1 MSQFLIES
9 HMFWSLGLSYVIFNV
24 KDWQTSRPTWQI
36 WKRKTNRTKPINK
49 LQQPLGKQVDSSNK
63 TALSVRITK
72 TDGRIKWSPQ
82 IGMVNWTHGLCSVLS
97 VSQSCPTSSRDSAA
111 SLSLFFPIRLK
122 LEIIWNI
129 VVGWKLEEKFYVLV
143 QPSSG
148 RKGYQEFSTWIHQG
162 EILLDQSS
170 GLLQNHNGW
179 VDEGREVDAAWRV
192 LAKRFTL
199 SPITSS

>member
-1 MSQFLIES
+1 MPSPPNWKTDFDHIIWKYFNGSEADGKRKTVTSYQKKKKPCMSQFLIES

-72 TDGRIKWSPQ
+72 TDGRIKRSPQ

-97 VSQSCPTSSRDSAA
+97 VSQSCLPPPETLQHLYHFSSPSA
-111 SLSLFFPIRLK
+111 L
-122 LEIIWNI
+122 N
-129 VVGWKLEEKFYVLV
+129 WK
-143 QPSSG
+143 
-148 RKGYQEFSTWIHQG
+148 
-162 EILLDQSS
+162 
-170 GLLQNHNGW
+170 
-179 VDEGREVDAAWRV
+179 
-192 LAKRFTL
+192 
-199 SPITSS
+199 